1 MTDHTPRSN
10 TLAALIL
17 GVCLFAGA
25 GLLGY
30 QLNDTA
36 IAVKEYER
44 TVTVKGLAERELPAD
59 IVIWPVSYALAS
71 NDLAALYRDID
82 NNSEAIRQ
90 FLLAHDIA
98 AADIS
103 VNAPIITDKTAQ
115 SYGGPQPTFR
125 YSASQVVTVYST
137 AIDTVRSTMNNVGE
151 LGKQGIVLTAGNY
164 DSQTQ
169 YLFTGLNDI
178 KPSMIE
184 QATKNAREV
193 AGKFAADSNSR
204 LGKIKRASQG
214 QFSIDAR
221 DANNPHIKKV
231 RVVSTVEYY
240 LAD

>member
-1 MTDHTPRSN
+1 MSETTKTSSTP
-10 TLAALIL
+10 AALIL
-17 GVCLFAGA
+17 GLFLLLAAGV
-25 GLLGY
+25 LGY
-30 QLNDTA
+30 QLYHTA
-36 IAVKEYER
+36 IAVKDYER

-71 NDLAALYRDID
+71 NDLAALYRDIEH
-82 NNSEAIRQ
+82 NSAAIRG
-90 FLLAHDIA
+90 FLLEHGIA

-103 VNAPIITDKTAQ
+103 INAPVITDKTAQ
-115 SYGGPQPTFR
+115 SYGDSKPAFR
-125 YSASQVVTVYST
+125 YSATQVVTVYSK
-137 AIDTVRSTMNNVGE
+137 AIDTVRRTMSEMGE

-164 DSQTQ
+164 DSRTQ
-169 YLFTGLNDI
+169 YLFTGLNTI

-193 AGKFAADSNSR
+193 ANKFADDSNSR

-214 QFSIDAR
+214 QFSINAR

>member
-1 MTDHTPRSN
+1 MTDQTTRSN
-10 TLAALIL
+10 TTAALLLGLFLLAA
-17 GVCLFAGA
+17 A

-30 QLNDTA
+30 QLHSTA
-36 IAVKEYER
+36 IAVKDYER
-44 TVTVKGLAERELPAD
+44 SVTVKGLAEQELPAD

-82 NNSEAIRQ
+82 SNSEAIRQ

-98 AADIS
+98 PADIS
-103 VNAPIITDKTAQ
+103 VNAPTVTDKTAQ
-115 SYGGPQPTFR
+115 SYGGPEPRFR
-125 YSASQVVTVYST
+125 YSATQVVTVYST
-137 AIDTVRSTMNNVGE
+137 DINTVRRTMNSVGE

-178 KPSMIE
+178 KPAMIE
-184 QATKNAREV
+184 QATNNAREV
-193 AGKFAADSNSR
+193 ANKFAADSNSR

>member
-1 MTDHTPRSN
+1 MTDHPARSN
-10 TLAALIL
+10 TPAAIIL
-17 GVCLFAGA
+17 GICLLAGT
-25 GLLGY
+25 GLLSY
-30 QLNDTA
+30 QLNKTA
-36 IAVKEYER
+36 IAVKDYER
-44 TVTVKGLAERELPAD
+44 TVTVKGLAERELPAN
-59 IVIWPVSYALAS
+59 IIIWPISYALAS

-82 NNSEAIRQ
+82 DNSNTITQ

-98 AADIS
+98 ADDIS
-103 VNAPIITDKTAQ
+103 LNTPSVTDKTAQ
-115 SYGGPQPTFR
+115 SYGGPAPTFR
-125 YSASQVVTVYST
+125 YSATQTVTVYST
-137 AIDTVRSTMNNVGE
+137 AIDTVRNTMSNVGE

-164 DSQTQ
+164 DNQTQ

-193 AGKFAADSNSR
+193 AGKFAADSDSR

-214 QFSIDAR
+214 QFSINAR
-221 DANNPHIKKV
+221 DANNPHIKKI